1 VISHSIFHRAARLVA
16 DAPCFYVHLFWSEVM
31 SITFELHAE
40 PRSDRGKGASRRL
53 RRAGKVPAIL
63 YGGGQEPQALVL
75 THLEFMNQ
83 LQNDA
88 IYSHILTLK
97 LGDRVEHAVLRDL
110 QRHPFKPT
118 ILHIDFLRVS
128 ADRKLRVHIPLH
140 FINEANSR
148 GVKQQGGVVS
158 HALIDIEIACLP
170 KDLPE
175 FIEVDLTDLGLG
187 GALHLSDLKLP
198 EGVELATHT
207 APGSELDAIV
217 VSIHHPHSGEE
228 APGVVAPTTP
238 AA

>member
-1 VISHSIFHRAARLVA
+1 MS
-16 DAPCFYVHLFWSEVM
+16 VM
-31 SITFELHAE
+31 FELNAE
-40 PRSDRGKGASRRL
+40 PRSDLGKGASRRL

-63 YGGGQEPQALVL
+63 YGGGQEPLALTL
-75 THLEFMNQ
+75 EHLEFMNQ
-83 LQNDA
+83 LQNQA
-88 IYSHILTLK
+88 IYSHVLTLK
-97 LGDRVEHAVLRDL
+97 LGDRVESAVLRDM

-140 FINEANSR
+140 FINEDEAR

-175 FIEVDLTDLGLG
+175 FIEVDIIDLGMG
-187 GALHLSDLKLP
+187 EALHLSDLKLP
-198 EGVELATHT
+198 DGVELATHV

-217 VSIHHPHSGEE
+217 ASIHHPRGGEE
-228 APGVVAPTTP
+228 APAVAAPTTP
-238 AA
+238 PAAG